1 MSEGDIERV
10 RRGYE
15 ALNRG
20 ELRPE
25 TFGAEF
31 EIVEPPEQPGAETR
45 HGPKGVGD
53 SMTALSEAFDD
64 LQYHPERFIDYGDK
78 VVALLRVRGRG
89 KGSGIVVERKVAHVW
104 SLQDRKP
111 VRVEIYLDIAEAMT
125 AVGLSEQDTHGD
137 AS

>member
-1 MSEGDIERV
+1 MSQENVERV

-25 TFGAEF
+25 SFAAEF

-45 HGPKGVGD
+45 HGPKGVSD
-53 SMTALSEAFDD
+53 SMTSLAEAFDD
-64 LQYHPERFIDYGDK
+64 LQYHPERLIESGNK

-89 KGSGIVVERKVAHVW
+89 KGSGIVVESNVAHVW
-104 SLQDRKP
+104 TLQDRKP
-111 VRVEIYLDIAEAMT
+111 VRVEIYLDIAQAMKAT
-125 AVGLSEQDTHGD
+125 GLSEQDAHAD
-137 AS
+137 S